1 MNVKARWWLRVAASK
16 STTPDYQQQQQ
27 CTSATVFCLFR
38 SFVCLLLL
46 LFSFCLFVVMGKGGR
61 FCLFVVGCFCCCCSV
76 FCCCFWL
83 LFLIYIV
90 TPKLMLLILC
100 CSHDFVSV
108 FCFRPVEKDGK
119 TCFLLFVVL
128 DLCWMHETVKLQFM
142 WDEYTVHW

>member
-1 MNVKARWWLRVAASK
+1 
-16 STTPDYQQQQQ
+16 
-27 CTSATVFCLFR
+27 
-38 SFVCLLLL
+38 
-46 LFSFCLFVVMGKGGR
+46 MGRGGR

-76 FCCCFWL
+76 CVFFWFIF
-83 LFLIYIV
+83 FLGGGGGGVIYIV

-128 DLCWMHETVKLQFM
+128 ELC
-142 WDEYTVHW
+142 